1 MVKIEGQSVQKGIAI
16 GNIFVWKKKEVSLK
30 ATKISNPEEELN
42 AFYEAR
48 EKAIAEL
55 REMGEKAKGKV
66 SDEDAEIFTVHQML
80 LQDLDFEDA
89 VKDGI
94 LQEHLNASFAT
105 YQAGESLA
113 EIFAAMDDNAYMME
127 RASDFRD
134 IAARVIRK
142 LQNIEDKLTLPETPV
157 ILVADDLSPTET
169 IGIDTSSVLAFVTAK
184 GSMNSHTAI
193 LARSLGITTLVN
205 TGVELLDEYHGKLGI
220 VDGLSGR
227 FFIDPEEDVLYH
239 LQTEKEQYEEEQK
252 ALQELIGVETITRSG
267 RKIGLYANIGNVE
280 DAQRA
285 LRYDAEGIGLFR
297 SEFLY
302 LNRNDYPSEEEQF
315 ESYKQVAEMMEGKEV
330 IIRTLDIG
338 ADKQADYFQI
348 PKEENPAM
356 GLRAIR
362 ICLTRPEI
370 FKVQL
375 RALYRASAFG
385 KIGIMFPMITSVEE
399 VDEILGII
407 EEVKKELL
415 DKNIEIGDPDLGVMI
430 ETPAAA
436 LISDLLAEKVDFF
449 SIGTNDL
456 TQYTLAMDRQ
466 NASLARFQ
474 NIHHQ
479 ALLRLIEMTVRNAH
493 AKNVRVGICG
503 ELGADSDLTEYF
515 ISIGVDELSVSAPRI
530 LSLRKQIREFAQK
543 LGERRI
549 SDG

>member
-30 ATKISNPEEELN
+30 ATKVSNPEEELN
-42 AFYEAR
+42 FFYEAR

-55 REMGEKAKGKV
+55 QEMGEKAKGKV

-94 LQEHLNASFAT
+94 LQEHLNASYAT

-142 LQNIEDKLTLPETPV
+142 LQNIEDKLILPETPV

-169 IGIDTSSVLAFVTAK
+169 IGIDSSSILAFVTAK

-205 TGVELLDEYHGKLGI
+205 TGVELLDEYHEKLGI
-220 VDGLSGR
+220 VDGLNGR
-227 FFIDPEEDVLYH
+227 FYIDPEEDVLSH
-239 LQTEKEQYEEEQK
+239 LQTEKQQYEEEQK
-252 ALQELIGVETITRSG
+252 ALQELIGAETITRSG

-415 DKNIEIGDPDLGVMI
+415 DKNIEIGNPDLGVMI

-503 ELGADSDLTEYF
+503 ELGADPDLTEYF

-530 LSLRKQIREFAQK
+530 LSLRKQIREFA
-543 LGERRI
+543 
-549 SDG
+549 

>member
-42 AFYEAR
+42 VFYEAR

-94 LQEHLNASFAT
+94 LQEHLNASYAT

-362 ICLTRPEI
+362 ICLTRPEV

-385 KIGIMFPMITSVEE
+385 KLGIMFPMITSVEE

-503 ELGADSDLTEYF
+503 ELGADPDLTEYF

-530 LSLRKQIREFAQK
+530 LSLRKQIREFA
-543 LGERRI
+543 
-549 SDG
+549 

>member
-30 ATKISNPEEELN
+30 ATKASNPEEELN
-42 AFYEAR
+42 TFFEAR

-55 REMGEKAKGKV
+55 QEMGEKAKGKV

-94 LQEHLNASFAT
+94 LQEHLNASYAT

-142 LQNIEDKLTLPETPV
+142 LQNIEDKLILPETPI

-415 DKNIEIGDPDLGVMI
+415 DKNIEIGNPDLGVMI

-503 ELGADSDLTEYF
+503 ELGADPDLTEYF

-530 LSLRKQIREFAQK
+530 LSLRKQIREFA
-543 LGERRI
+543 
-549 SDG
+549 

>member
-30 ATKISNPEEELN
+30 ATKVSNPEEELN

-55 REMGEKAKGKV
+55 QEMGEKAKGKV

-94 LQEHLNASFAT
+94 LQEHLNASYAT

-142 LQNIEDKLTLPETPV
+142 LQNIEDKLILPETPV

-220 VDGLSGR
+220 VDGLNGR

-267 RKIGLYANIGNVE
+267 HKIGLYANIGNVE

-315 ESYKQVAEMMEGKEV
+315 ESYKQVAEMMTGKEV

-503 ELGADSDLTEYF
+503 ELGADPDLTEYF

-530 LSLRKQIREFAQK
+530 LSLRKQIREFA
-543 LGERRI
+543 
-549 SDG
+549 

>member
-94 LQEHLNASFAT
+94 LQEHLNASYAT

-142 LQNIEDKLTLPETPV
+142 LQNIEDKLILPETPV

-362 ICLTRPEI
+362 ICLTRPEV

-385 KIGIMFPMITSVEE
+385 KLGIMFPMITSVEE

-530 LSLRKQIREFAQK
+530 LSLRKQIREFA
-543 LGERRI
+543 
-549 SDG
+549 

>member
-30 ATKISNPEEELN
+30 ATKVSNPEEELN
-42 AFYEAR
+42 TFFEAR

-55 REMGEKAKGKV
+55 QEMGEKAKGKV

-94 LQEHLNASFAT
+94 LQEHLNASYAT

-142 LQNIEDKLTLPETPV
+142 LQNIEDKLILPETPV

-169 IGIDTSSVLAFVTAK
+169 IGIDSSSILAFVTAK

-205 TGVELLDEYHGKLGI
+205 TGVELLDEYHEKLGI
-220 VDGLSGR
+220 VDGLNGR
-227 FFIDPEEDVLYH
+227 FYIDPEEDVLSH
-239 LQTEKEQYEEEQK
+239 LQTEKQQYEEEQK
-252 ALQELIGVETITRSG
+252 ALQELIGAETITRSG

-415 DKNIEIGDPDLGVMI
+415 DKNIEIGNPDLGVMI

-503 ELGADSDLTEYF
+503 ELGADPDLTEYF

-530 LSLRKQIREFAQK
+530 LSLRKQIREFA
-543 LGERRI
+543 
-549 SDG
+549 

>member
-30 ATKISNPEEELN
+30 ATKVSNPEEELN
-42 AFYEAR
+42 TFFEAR

-55 REMGEKAKGKV
+55 QEMGEKAKGKV

-94 LQEHLNASFAT
+94 LQEHLNASYAT

-134 IAARVIRK
+134 SAARVIRK
-142 LQNIEDKLTLPETPV
+142 LQNIEDKLILPETPV

-415 DKNIEIGDPDLGVMI
+415 DKNIEIGNPDLGVMI

-530 LSLRKQIREFAQK
+530 LSLRKQIREFA
-543 LGERRI
+543 
-549 SDG
+549 

>member
-30 ATKISNPEEELN
+30 ATKVSNPEEELN
-42 AFYEAR
+42 TFFEAR

-55 REMGEKAKGKV
+55 QEMGEKAKGKV

-94 LQEHLNASFAT
+94 LQEHLNASYAT

-142 LQNIEDKLTLPETPV
+142 LQNIEDKLILPETPV

-415 DKNIEIGDPDLGVMI
+415 DKNIEIGNPDLGVMI

-530 LSLRKQIREFAQK
+530 LSLRKQIREFA
-543 LGERRI
+543 
-549 SDG
+549 

>member
-30 ATKISNPEEELN
+30 ATKVSNPEEELN

-55 REMGEKAKGKV
+55 QEMGEKAKGKV

-94 LQEHLNASFAT
+94 LQEHLNASYAT

-142 LQNIEDKLTLPETPV
+142 LQNIEDKLILPETPV

-252 ALQELIGVETITRSG
+252 ALQELIGAETITRSG

-503 ELGADSDLTEYF
+503 ELGADPDLTEYF

-530 LSLRKQIREFAQK
+530 LSLRKQIREFA
-543 LGERRI
+543 
-549 SDG
+549 

>member
-1 MVKIEGQSVQKGIAI
+1 MVKIEGQSVQNGIAI

-30 ATKISNPEEELN
+30 ATKVSNPEEELN
-42 AFYEAR
+42 FFYEAR

-55 REMGEKAKGKV
+55 QEMGEKAKGKV

-94 LQEHLNASFAT
+94 LQEHLNASYAT

-134 IAARVIRK
+134 SAARVIRK
-142 LQNIEDKLTLPETPV
+142 LQNIEDKLILPETPV

-385 KIGIMFPMITSVEE
+385 KLGIMFPMITSVEE

-415 DKNIEIGDPDLGVMI
+415 NKNIEIGDPDLGVMI

-530 LSLRKQIREFAQK
+530 LSLRKQIREFA
-543 LGERRI
+543 
-549 SDG
+549 

>member
-30 ATKISNPEEELN
+30 ATKVSNPEEELN
-42 AFYEAR
+42 FFYEAR

-55 REMGEKAKGKV
+55 QEMGEKAKGKV

-94 LQEHLNASFAT
+94 LQEHLNASYAT

-142 LQNIEDKLTLPETPV
+142 LQNTEDKLILPETPV

-169 IGIDTSSVLAFVTAK
+169 IGIDSSSILAFVTAK

-220 VDGLSGR
+220 VDGLNGR
-227 FFIDPEEDVLYH
+227 FYIDPEEDVLSH
-239 LQTEKEQYEEEQK
+239 LQTEKQQYEEEQK
-252 ALQELIGVETITRSG
+252 ALQELIGAETITRSG

-407 EEVKKELL
+407 EEVKRELL
-415 DKNIEIGDPDLGVMI
+415 DKNIEIGNPDLGVMI

-503 ELGADSDLTEYF
+503 ELGADPDLTEYF

-530 LSLRKQIREFAQK
+530 LSLRKQIREFA
-543 LGERRI
+543 
-549 SDG
+549 

>member
-1 MVKIEGQSVQKGIAI
+1 VVKIEGQSVQKGIAI

-30 ATKISNPEEELN
+30 ATKVSNPEEELN
-42 AFYEAR
+42 TFFEAR

-55 REMGEKAKGKV
+55 QEMGEKAKGKV

-94 LQEHLNASFAT
+94 LQEHLNASYAT

-134 IAARVIRK
+134 SAARVIRK
-142 LQNIEDKLTLPETPV
+142 LQNIEDKLILPETPV

-415 DKNIEIGDPDLGVMI
+415 DKNIEIGNPDLGVMI

-530 LSLRKQIREFAQK
+530 LSLRKQIREFA
-543 LGERRI
+543 
-549 SDG
+549 

>member
-30 ATKISNPEEELN
+30 ATKVSNPEEELN
-42 AFYEAR
+42 FFYEAR

-55 REMGEKAKGKV
+55 QEMGEKAKGKV

-94 LQEHLNASFAT
+94 LQEHLNASYAT

-142 LQNIEDKLTLPETPV
+142 LQNTEDKLILPETPV

-169 IGIDTSSVLAFVTAK
+169 IGIDSSSILAFVTAK

-220 VDGLSGR
+220 VDGLNGR
-227 FFIDPEEDVLYH
+227 FYIDPEEDVLSH
-239 LQTEKEQYEEEQK
+239 LQTEKQQYEEEQK
-252 ALQELIGVETITRSG
+252 ALQELIGAETITRSG

-415 DKNIEIGDPDLGVMI
+415 DKNIEIGNPDLGVMI

-474 NIHHQ
+474 NIHHK

-503 ELGADSDLTEYF
+503 ELGADPDLTEYF

-530 LSLRKQIREFAQK
+530 LSLRKQIREFA
-543 LGERRI
+543 
-549 SDG
+549 

>member
-30 ATKISNPEEELN
+30 ATKVSNPEEELN
-42 AFYEAR
+42 FFYEAR

-55 REMGEKAKGKV
+55 QEMGEKAKGKV

-94 LQEHLNASFAT
+94 LQEHLNASYAT

-142 LQNIEDKLTLPETPV
+142 LQNTEDKLILPETPV

-169 IGIDTSSVLAFVTAK
+169 IGIDSSSILAFVTAK

-220 VDGLSGR
+220 VDGLNGR
-227 FFIDPEEDVLYH
+227 FYIDPEEDVLSH
-239 LQTEKEQYEEEQK
+239 LQTEKQQYEEEQK
-252 ALQELIGVETITRSG
+252 ALQELIGAETITRSG

-415 DKNIEIGDPDLGVMI
+415 DKNIEIGNPDLGVMI

-503 ELGADSDLTEYF
+503 ELGADPDLTEYF

-530 LSLRKQIREFAQK
+530 LSLRKQIREFA
-543 LGERRI
+543 
-549 SDG
+549 

>member
-94 LQEHLNASFAT
+94 LQEHLNASYAT

-142 LQNIEDKLTLPETPV
+142 LQNIEDKLILPETPV

-220 VDGLSGR
+220 VDGLRGR

-385 KIGIMFPMITSVEE
+385 KLGIMFPMITSVEE

-530 LSLRKQIREFAQK
+530 LSLRKQIREFA
-543 LGERRI
+543 
-549 SDG
+549 

>member
-1 MVKIEGQSVQKGIAI
+1 VVKIEGQSVQKGIAI

-94 LQEHLNASFAT
+94 LQEHLNASYAT

-252 ALQELIGVETITRSG
+252 ALQELIGAETITRSG

-362 ICLTRPEI
+362 ICLTRPEV

-385 KIGIMFPMITSVEE
+385 KLGIMFPMITSVEE

-503 ELGADSDLTEYF
+503 ELGADPDLTEYF

-530 LSLRKQIREFAQK
+530 LSLRKQIREFA
-543 LGERRI
+543 
-549 SDG
+549 

>member
-30 ATKISNPEEELN
+30 STKISNPEEELN

-94 LQEHLNASFAT
+94 LQEHLNASYAT

-415 DKNIEIGDPDLGVMI
+415 DKNIEIGNPDLGVMI

-530 LSLRKQIREFAQK
+530 LSLRKQIREFA
-543 LGERRI
+543 
-549 SDG
+549 

>member
-30 ATKISNPEEELN
+30 ATKVSNPEEELN
-42 AFYEAR
+42 VFYEAR

-94 LQEHLNASFAT
+94 LQEHLNASYAT

-142 LQNIEDKLTLPETPV
+142 LQNIEDKLILPETPV

-252 ALQELIGVETITRSG
+252 ALQELIGAETITRSG

-530 LSLRKQIREFAQK
+530 LSLRKQIREFA
-543 LGERRI
+543 
-549 SDG
+549 

>member
-1 MVKIEGQSVQKGIAI
+1 VVKIEGQSVQKGIAI

-94 LQEHLNASFAT
+94 LQEHLNASYAT

-362 ICLTRPEI
+362 ICLTRPEV

-385 KIGIMFPMITSVEE
+385 KLGIMFPMITSVEE

-503 ELGADSDLTEYF
+503 ELGADPDLTEYF

-530 LSLRKQIREFAQK
+530 LSLRKQIREFA
-543 LGERRI
+543 
-549 SDG
+549 

>member
-42 AFYEAR
+42 VFYEAR

-94 LQEHLNASFAT
+94 LQEHLNASYAT

-142 LQNIEDKLTLPETPV
+142 LQNIEDKLILPETPV

-385 KIGIMFPMITSVEE
+385 KLGIMFPMITSVEE

-407 EEVKKELL
+407 EEVKEELL

-530 LSLRKQIREFAQK
+530 LSLRKQIREFA
-543 LGERRI
+543 
-549 SDG
+549 

>member
-42 AFYEAR
+42 VFYEAR

-94 LQEHLNASFAT
+94 LQEHLNASYAT

-134 IAARVIRK
+134 IAARVVRK

-280 DAQRA
+280 DAKRA

-362 ICLTRPEI
+362 ICLTRPEV
-370 FKVQL
+370 FKAQL

-385 KIGIMFPMITSVEE
+385 KLGIMFPMITSVEE
-399 VDEILGII
+399 VDEILGIV
-407 EEVKKELL
+407 EEVKKELVEQ
-415 DKNIEIGDPDLGVMI
+415 NIEIGNPDLGVMI

-466 NASLARFQ
+466 NASLVRFL

-503 ELGADSDLTEYF
+503 ELGADPDLTEYF

-530 LSLRKQIREFAQK
+530 LSLRKQIREFA
-543 LGERRI
+543 
-549 SDG
+549 

>member
-30 ATKISNPEEELN
+30 ATKVSNPEEELN
-42 AFYEAR
+42 FFYEAR

-55 REMGEKAKGKV
+55 QEMGEKAKGKV

-94 LQEHLNASFAT
+94 LQEHLNASYAT

-142 LQNIEDKLTLPETPV
+142 LQNTEDKLILPETPV

-169 IGIDTSSVLAFVTAK
+169 IGIDSSSILAFVTAK

-220 VDGLSGR
+220 VDGLNGR
-227 FFIDPEEDVLYH
+227 FYIDPEEDVLSH
-239 LQTEKEQYEEEQK
+239 LQTEKQQYEEEQK
-252 ALQELIGVETITRSG
+252 ALQELIGAETITRSG

-407 EEVKKELL
+407 EEVKRELL
-415 DKNIEIGDPDLGVMI
+415 DKNIEIGNPDLGVMI

-530 LSLRKQIREFAQK
+530 LSLRKQIREFA
-543 LGERRI
+543 
-549 SDG
+549 